1 MTSTQIATS
10 DATSITVRG
19 EDLCGAL
26 IGKLTFT
33 EMMWLVVFGTRPT
46 AGQTAV
52 ADACMVALMEHGLT
66 PSSITTRLIYGSSP
80 DAMQGAVAAG
90 LLGVGSRFVGTVEG
104 CAAVLARVAGAPDP
118 TAEAARVVVEISPV
132 PGFGH
137 DVHVPDDPRPAALF
151 AVARA
156 RGVAGA
162 HVAALELVAA
172 ALDRHKR
179 RHITI
184 NATGA
189 VAAVLADAGVPAE
202 ILRGFALVAR
212 CGGLVGHIHEEQ
224 RDPSMR
230 ALWHAADK
238 SVPYRGEIPD
248 DDQALHAP
256 RLHDEP
262 PGAAVHRRKARS
274 PWTSRSSTS

>member
-1 MTSTQIATS
+1 MTSTNIATS
-10 DATSITVRG
+10 TATSITVRG
-19 EDLCGAL
+19 EDLCQAL
-26 IGKLTFT
+26 IGKVTFT
-33 EMMWLVVFGTRPT
+33 EMMWLVMFGTRPT
-46 AGQTAV
+46 PAQAAV

-66 PSSITTRLIYGSSP
+66 PSAITARLIYGSSP

-104 CAAVLARVAGAPDP
+104 CAALLARISGAPDP
-118 TAEAARVVVEISPV
+118 AAEAAQVVVEVSPI

-137 DVHVPDDPRPAALF
+137 DVHVPDDPRPPVLF

-156 RGVAGA
+156 HGIAGA
-162 HVAALELVAA
+162 HVAALELLAA
-172 ALDRHKR
+172 ALDRAKR

-189 VAAVLADAGVPAE
+189 IAAVLADAGVPVE
-202 ILRGFALVAR
+202 IMRGFALVAR

-230 ALWHAADK
+230 ALWHAAET
-238 SVPYRGEIPD
+238 SVPYRGEKP
-248 DDQALHAP
+248 
-256 RLHDEP
+256 
-262 PGAAVHRRKARS
+262 
-274 PWTSRSSTS
+274 

>member
-1 MTSTQIATS
+1 MTSTNIATS

-19 EDLCGAL
+19 KDLCGEL
-26 IGKLTFT
+26 IGKVSFT
-33 EMMWLVVFGTRPT
+33 EMMWLVVFGTAPT
-46 AGQTAV
+46 PAQLAV

-66 PSSITTRLIYGSSP
+66 PSAITARLIYGSSP

-104 CAAVLARVAGAPDP
+104 CAQLLARIAAAADP
-118 TAEAARVVVEISPV
+118 AAEAELVVGEVRAI

-137 DVHVPDDPRPAALF
+137 DVHVPDDPRPPVLF
-151 AVARA
+151 AVAR
-156 RGVAGA
+156 RHGA
-162 HVAALELVAA
+162 SGKHVAALELLAQ
-172 ALDRHKR
+172 ALDRKKG

-189 VAAVLADAGVPAE
+189 IAAVLADAGVPVE
-202 ILRGFALVAR
+202 IMRGFALVAR

-230 ALWHAADK
+230 ALWHAGEN
-238 SVPYRGEIPD
+238 SVPYRGGETP
-248 DDQALHAP
+248 
-256 RLHDEP
+256 
-262 PGAAVHRRKARS
+262 
-274 PWTSRSSTS
+274 